1 MKNRIKR
8 IVSLLEKENLDALLV
23 NFQPNVRYLSGYDGT
38 NGLVLLTFDK
48 GLFITDFRYQ
58 EQAKKEV
65 KDLKLHLA
73 QRELIYDLAKF
84 KFLQKRNQR
93 IGFEANHTS
102 YSTVQKLKE
111 ILPNALLVPTENLV
125 ESLLIIKDK
134 GEVAKIEKAAQI
146 TDKAFSHILD
156 LVKPGVR
163 EKDLAAE
170 IEHGF
175 KRMGGDGPAF
185 STIVASGYRSSMP
198 HGRASDKK
206 LKVGEF
212 VTFDMGAIY
221 QGYVSDMTRTLI
233 LGRATPKQR
242 KIYNLVLKAQTKAI
256 SRAKAGI
263 RGMEL
268 DKVAREVI
276 AKAGY
281 GKYFGHGL
289 GHGLGLEVHSGP
301 VVNARSKTILKPGMV
316 ITIEPGIYIP
326 GWGGVRIEDDVL
338 ITPRGCKVLNQSPKN
353 LIEIR

>member
-1 MKNRIKR
+1 MKNRIKKL
-8 IVSLLEKENLDALLV
+8 VSLLEKENLDALLV
-23 NFQPNVRYLSGYDGT
+23 SFRSNVRYLSGYDGT
-38 NGLVLLTFDK
+38 NGLVLLTGDK
-48 GLFITDFRYQ
+48 GFFLTDFRYQ

-65 KDLKLHLA
+65 RDLKLHFA
-73 QRELIYDLAKF
+73 QRELIYDLTEF
-84 KFLQKRNQR
+84 KFLQKKNQR
-93 IGFEANHTS
+93 IGFEANYIS

-134 GEVAKIEKAAQI
+134 SEITKIEKAAQI
-146 TDKAFSHILD
+146 TDKTFSHILD

-170 IEHGF
+170 IEHSF

-198 HGRASDKK
+198 HGRASNKK
-206 LKVGEF
+206 LKMGEF
-212 VTFDMGAIY
+212 ITFDMGAMY
-221 QGYVSDMTRTLI
+221 QGYVSDMTRTLV
-233 LGRATPKQR
+233 LGKATPKQK
-242 KIYNLVLKAQTKAI
+242 KIYSLVLKAQTKAI

-263 RGMEL
+263 SGMEL

-338 ITPRGCKVLNQSPKN
+338 ITARGCKVLNQSPKN